1 MVSICCP
8 IKFVSSSVVIFW
20 AALFAR
26 MIRRDRSI
34 KNKASEK
41 ISAAFFNIAA
51 VAVGS
56 GFRLLLWLDIRFCLT
71 QEPIFFGGGRRERV
85 ISKGRHEYL
94 RATSREV
101 LGCGRL
107 EDFA

>member
-8 IKFVSSSVVIFW
+8 IKLVSSSVVICW

-56 GFRLLLWLDIRFCLT
+56 EFRLLLL
-71 QEPIFFGGGRRERV
+71 
-85 ISKGRHEYL
+85 L
-94 RATSREV
+94 R
-101 LGCGRL
+101 LGIGFSCWSNLEGGRL

>member
-1 MVSICCP
+1 MDSICCP
-8 IKFVSSSVVIFW
+8 IKLVSSSVIICW

-56 GFRLLLWLDIRFCLT
+56 GFRLLLRLGIEFSCWSNL
-71 QEPIFFGGGRRERV
+71 GGG
-85 ISKGRHEYL
+85 GL
-94 RATSREV
+94 D
-101 LGCGRL
+101 
-107 EDFA
+107 DFA